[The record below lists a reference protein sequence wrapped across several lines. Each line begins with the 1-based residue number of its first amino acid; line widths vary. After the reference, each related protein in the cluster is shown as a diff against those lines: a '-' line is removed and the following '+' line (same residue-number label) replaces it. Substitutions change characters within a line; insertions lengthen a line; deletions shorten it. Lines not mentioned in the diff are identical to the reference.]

1 MDTADLGPAMQS
13 SAMEDQA
20 RSAKERIDA
29 LERRVADLE
38 KRMNI
43 VFRRGRGES
52 KAS

>member
-1 MDTADLGPAMQS
+1 MDTADLGQAMQS

-38 KRMNI
+38 KLMNV
-43 VFRRGRGES
+43 VF
-52 KAS
+52 KARARAE